1 MSSPAIISL
10 SHFRY
15 VGLAFCARL
24 RAGVHIVLA
33 AVCSS
38 WLPMSLPRVWL
49 QRRTGLAESIWSV
62 RVARQSHERLRLA
75 AEQPLYLVAREEFG
89 SD

>member
-1 MSSPAIISL
+1 
-10 SHFRY
+10 
-15 VGLAFCARL
+15 
-24 RAGVHIVLA
+24 
-33 AVCSS
+33 
-38 WLPMSLPRVWL
+38 VWL